1 MTNGTLLSHHLP
13 HSSEIISR
21 TERLYRPEVQE
32 AWSGNSVL
40 DRTGLLHRE
49 LAAVVDAGTG
59 SSQSMVQCGG
69 GEELVSL
76 LP

>member
-1 MTNGTLLSHHLP
+1 M
-13 HSSEIISR
+13 SSSSSAQGSGSYAEDV
-21 TERLYRPEVQE
+21 ERLYRPEVQE